1 MLFGISLIFRVVT
14 GGLVYTSVITYYFVM
29 LKQNWRLISA
39 IERIGDNLVIVAAFL
54 GAYFGRSSLLYWN
67 EKLQLDL
74 PFEGYELLPMR
85 EYLVVLLV
93 GLIGYAVVLNM
104 MGAYGSMRLS
114 SVWRLFRVAFVSS
127 AVVFCLVAAALFILK
142 YPISRSFIA
151 LFVLLAACGLAL
163 ERYGVLK
170 LLRYWRRHGRNYRNI
185 VICGIGDQAVHLAKE
200 LASRPELGIRVRAF
214 ADLHGQTAQR
224 LQEAARLRREL
235 SGFVRV
241 GRLLLGV
248 EDVAQALKTYAID
261 EVIFTDVSSVML
273 EVEEVILICADQG
286 VRTTIA
292 ADIFS
297 IGLMK
302 SEMSYFGGMPLIH
315 FQPPPGDSWQLAMK
329 RGMDIFVALVALV
342 ALFPAFVLL
351 AIGVR
356 TTRGPVFFRQTRM
369 GLNGRLFHMYKFRSM
384 FVGAER
390 DLGALRS
397 SNEMSGPVFKMKR
410 DPRVTSFGRFMRRFS
425 LDELPQLWNVLIGDM
440 SLVGP
445 RPPIPGEV
453 SLYDR
458 KSRRRLSM
466 RPGLTCT
473 WQVSGRN
480 DIADFNDWVALDLH
494 YIDNWSLLRDVSL
507 LLRTIPAV
515 LLGTGAR

>member
-1 MLFGISLIFRVVT
+1 
-14 GGLVYTSVITYYFVM
+14 M

-39 IERIGDNLVIVAAFL
+39 VERLGDNIVIIAAFF
-54 GAYFGRSSLLYWN
+54 GAYFGRSSLLFWN
-67 EKLQLDL
+67 EKLNLDL
-74 PFEGYELLPMR
+74 PFEGYELFPLK
-85 EYLVVLLV
+85 EYFVVLLV
-93 GLIGYAVVLNM
+93 GIIGYAIVLNL

-127 AVVFCLVAAALFILK
+127 AAVFCLVAAALFLLK

-151 LFVLLAACGLAL
+151 LFALLAGCGLAL
-163 ERYGVLK
+163 ERYAVLK
-170 LLRYWRRHGRNYRNI
+170 FLRFWRRQGRNYRNI
-185 VICGIGDQAVHLAKE
+185 VICGMGEQAVRLARE
-200 LASRPELGIRVRAF
+200 LALRPELGIHVRAF
-214 ADLHGQTAQR
+214 ADLRGTAAHGDK
-224 LQEAARLRREL
+224 EAGRLRREL
-235 SGFVRV
+235 AAVVQV
-241 GRLLLGV
+241 GRILRGV
-248 EDVAQALKTYAID
+248 EDVEQALKTYAID
-261 EVIFTDVSSVML
+261 EVIFTDVGSVMV

-297 IGLMK
+297 LGLMK
-302 SEMSYFGGMPLIH
+302 SEISYFGGMPLIH
-315 FQPPPGDSWQLAMK
+315 FQTPPGDSWQLAIK
-329 RGMDIFVALVALV
+329 RAMDIVVSAAALLLLSP
-342 ALFPAFVLL
+342 LFAFL
-351 AIGVR
+351 AVGVKS
-356 TTRGPVFFRQTRM
+356 TKGPVLFRQTRM
-369 GLNGRLFHMYKFRSM
+369 GLNGRLFQMYKFRSM

-390 DLGALRS
+390 NLGALKAR
-397 SNEMSGPVFKMKR
+397 NEMSGPAFKMR
-410 DPRVTSFGRFMRRFS
+410 DDPRITSFGRFMRRFS
-425 LDELPQLWNVLIGDM
+425 LDELPQLWNVLVGDM

-480 DIADFNDWVALDLH
+480 EIADFQDWVALDLH
-494 YIDNWSLLRDVSL
+494 YIDNWSLLKDIAL
-507 LLRTIPAV
+507 LVRTIPAV

>member
-1 MLFGISLIFRVVT
+1 
-14 GGLVYTSVITYYFVM
+14 M

-39 IERIGDNLVIVAAFL
+39 VERLGDNIVIIAAFF
-54 GAYFGRSSLLYWN
+54 GAYYGRSSLLFWN
-67 EKLQLDL
+67 ERLQLAL
-74 PFEGYELLPMR
+74 PFEGYELFPLR
-85 EYLVVLLV
+85 EYMVVLLV
-93 GLIGYAVVLNM
+93 GIIGYAIVLNL

-127 AVVFCLVAAALFILK
+127 AAVFLIVAATLFVLK

-151 LFVLLAACGLAL
+151 LFALLAGCGLAL
-163 ERYGVLK
+163 ERYAVLK
-170 LLRYWRRHGRNYRNI
+170 FLRFWRRQGRNYRNI
-185 VICGIGDQAVHLAKE
+185 VICGVGEQAARLARE
-200 LASRPELGIRVRAF
+200 LASRPELGIHVRAF
-214 ADLHGQTAQR
+214 ADLRARVAIGDGE
-224 LQEAARLRREL
+224 LARLRSDL
-235 SGFVRV
+235 AQVVQV
-241 GRLLLGV
+241 GRILRGV
-248 EDVAQALKTYAID
+248 ADVEHALQTYAID
-261 EVIFTDVSSVML
+261 EVIFTDVGSVMI

-297 IGLMK
+297 LGLMK
-302 SEMSYFGGMPLIH
+302 SEISYFGGMPLIH
-315 FQPPPGDSWQLAMK
+315 FQTPPGDSWQLALK
-329 RGMDIFVALVALV
+329 RAMDITVSSVAMVFLSP
-342 ALFPAFVLL
+342 LFLLL
-351 AIGVR
+351 ALGVKSSK
-356 TTRGPVFFRQTRM
+356 GPVLFRQTRI
-369 GLNGRLFHMYKFRSM
+369 GLNGRVFQMYKFRSM

-390 DLGALRS
+390 DLGALKAH
-397 SNEMSGPVFKMKR
+397 NEMSGPVFKMR
-410 DPRVTSFGRFMRRFS
+410 YDPRITSFGRFMRRFS
-425 LDELPQLWNVLIGDM
+425 LDELPQLWNVFVGDM

-480 DIADFNDWVALDLH
+480 EITDFQDWVALDLQ
-494 YIDNWSLLRDVSL
+494 YIDNWSLLKDIALIV
-507 LLRTIPAV
+507 RTIPAV